1 MGTVFYHLSDAIS
14 GDFSRGGILFFA
26 LFFGAL
32 SAMAEIPA
40 LYAQR
45 PIDLCH
51 HKAAMYYPFIES
63 LAHTVVDIPI
73 IGQYRSSLFMMTTAM
88 KGFFRLVAA
97 AFKEESSATSV
108 AGIGVLVFSLY
119 TGYTIPRLSIP
130 DALRWITYLN
140 PLGFGFESLMMN
152 EFHTLNGTCST
163 LVPQRPGYE
172 NVSLANQVCTTVGA
186 QPGMST
192 VDGNAFTYLSYDYKY
207 SDLWRDYGIIC
218 AFGIGFLL
226 MLLFATEFNIGSAF
240 DSAVTLFKQSKGAGS
255 VGPVNYVIPI
265 SGGSERRLLD
275 DVSGYVAPGKLTA
288 LMGESGAG
296 KTTLNVLAQCVDVGI
311 ISGDRFINRQPLP
324 SDFQAQTGYCR
335 QTDTHLPQATIRE
348 TILSSAHLRQLD
360 VDKCLQMCG
369 LEAYADAVMGLLNLA
384 CPQPRLLLFLDEPTS
399 GLDSQSAWAI
409 ITFLRELA
417 DSGQAILY
425 TIHQRSGELLIKFSF
440 ARAAKPST
448 LVTSLL
454 RCCNTSNLFMV
465 LSYDSAE
472 YMLDV
477 IGAGATASTSV
488 DWHNVWRILPEAA
501 VLEDELGR
509 IHAEGRSL
517 PVVQT
522 ELHTQYATSWKHQ
535 TIALAQRNFQAYW
548 RNLIYGLVTVSCSH
562 SAFSIKQSADRQLS
576 ARQRSLFQ
584 LFYPQDSR
592 VLIDPVAAP
601 C

>member
-1 MGTVFYHLSDAIS
+1 DTFTW
-14 GDFSRGGILFFA
+14 
-26 LFFGAL
+26 
-32 SAMAEIPA
+32 
-40 LYAQR
+40 
-45 PIDLCH
+45 H
-51 HKAAMYYPFIES
+51 H
-63 LAHTVVDIPI
+63 V
-73 IGQYRSSLFMMTTAM
+73 Q
-88 KGFFRLVAA
+88 
-97 AFKEESSATSV
+97 
-108 AGIGVLVFSLY
+108 
-119 TGYTIPRLSIP
+119 
-130 DALRWITYLN
+130 
-140 PLGFGFESLMMN
+140 
-152 EFHTLNGTCST
+152 
-163 LVPQRPGYE
+163 
-172 NVSLANQVCTTVGA
+172 
-186 QPGMST
+186 
-192 VDGNAFTYLSYDYKY
+192 
-207 SDLWRDYGIIC
+207 
-218 AFGIGFLL
+218 
-226 MLLFATEFNIGSAF
+226 
-240 DSAVTLFKQSKGAGS
+240 
-255 VGPVNYVIPI
+255 YVIPI

-348 TILSSAHLRQLD
+348 TILSSAHLRQLEFFRLISFS

-417 DSGQAILY
+417 DSGQAIFLCSHSEL
-425 TIHQRSGELLIKFSF
+425 HQHSPTFRGAFDKI
-440 ARAAKPST
+440 
-448 LVTSLL
+448 LL
-454 RCCNTSNLFMV
+454 RKGGQTVYFGDKSSTMLQYFERNGAPLCDEDANP
-465 LSYDSAE
+465 AE

-562 SAFSIKQSADRQLS
+562 SVSSVGDIGFCLSLISSKAFSIK
-576 ARQRSLFQ
+576 
-584 LFYPQDSR
+584 
-592 VLIDPVAAP
+592 VCV
-601 C
+601 